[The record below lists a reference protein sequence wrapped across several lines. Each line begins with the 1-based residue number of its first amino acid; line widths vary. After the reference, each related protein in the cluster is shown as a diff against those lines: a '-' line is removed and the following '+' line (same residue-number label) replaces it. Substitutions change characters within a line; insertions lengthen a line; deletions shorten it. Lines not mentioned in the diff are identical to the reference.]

1 MRNTISNATLVSR
14 IDELASKRK
23 AWENGTYKASNEELC
38 ALLDECFT
46 LYMEVRMDRT
56 LIKRVGGLLA
66 ERGLKTQTNTSL
78 ATRIVLL
85 VFGDCGKRKYTY
97 ARVLMIAAEE
107 KRENESMLTFVNN
120 ARGIENLRRRQVVG
134 QTAKELNE
142 QLCEFAYSQLASG
155 QALIDSIGL
164 TDELMPNTES
174 AYQFSVALV
183 RHDKGKKG
191 SIVYALNNEKLV
203 KAALISAARALK
215 PKKEAAEVD
224 AKRAK
229 QKAKRKEVIERIAA

>member
-1 MRNTISNATLVSR
+1 MRNTMSNTTLVSR
-14 IDELASKRK
+14 IDELASKRQ
-23 AWENGTYKASNEELC
+23 AWENGAHKASNEELC

-46 LYMEVRMDRT
+46 LYMEVRGDRT
-56 LIKRVGGLLA
+56 YIKRLGGLLA
-66 ERGLKTQTNTSL
+66 ERKLKTQANTSL

-97 ARVLMIAAEE
+97 ARVLTIAAEE
-107 KRENESMLTFVNN
+107 KSENESMLTFVNN
-120 ARGIENLRRRQVVG
+120 AGGVENLRRRQVEG
-134 QTAKELNE
+134 QTTQELND
-142 QLCEFAYSQLASG
+142 QLCEFAYSHLSSG

-183 RHDKGKKG
+183 RHDKGQKG
-191 SIVYALNNEKLV
+191 SIVYALKNEKLV
-203 KAALISAARALK
+203 KAALLSAARALK
-215 PKKEAAEVD
+215 PKKDKEVAD